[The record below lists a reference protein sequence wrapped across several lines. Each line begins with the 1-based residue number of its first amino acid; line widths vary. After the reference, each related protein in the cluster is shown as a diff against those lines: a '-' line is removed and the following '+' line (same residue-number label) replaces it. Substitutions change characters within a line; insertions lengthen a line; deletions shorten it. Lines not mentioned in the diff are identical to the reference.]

1 MTIFKWIKNGNLYFI
16 YRGGERVIAIPFEHS
31 GESIVNPNLDE
42 FIPVK
47 AGPGST
53 NFI

>member
-31 GESIVNPNLDE
+31 GSTISNPNLKE
-42 FIPVK
+42 FVPVK
-47 AGPGST
+47 MGSGT
-53 NFI
+53 GGFI